1 MGTWHPALPWGGL
14 TVRVPQSILREQP
27 DRERNTLKPSGLSLI
42 RKCPPPTPHEPR
54 RCLCARAPT
63 GSGFQQVRIWATYQ
77 TMLDK
82 VPEVPEGWLIF
93 VAETE
98 ELYVRVRN
106 GFRKVLVS
114 YLHGD
119 GVGDL
124 LELAWGSG
132 EHGGG
137 TGAPHSEPEPWSRLS
152 CGVSASCSDRAPSSR
167 FFIF

>member
-1 MGTWHPALPWGGL
+1 MLPHWGWG
-14 TVRVPQSILREQP
+14 
-27 DRERNTLKPSGLSLI
+27 
-42 RKCPPPTPHEPR
+42 
-54 RCLCARAPT
+54 PT

-114 YLHGD
+114 SLHREGA
-119 GVGDL
+119 GDL
-124 LELAWGSG
+124 LKLAWGPG
-132 EHGGG
+132 EH
-137 TGAPHSEPEPWSRLS
+137 
-152 CGVSASCSDRAPSSR
+152 V
-167 FFIF
+167 